1 MARRAGQWLIKREA
15 TMVVRLLMHPLV
27 EDVFVFLSLALILLS
42 AGLVGSLLWSQP
54 SDDGSRSS
62 PIVRSTASVAPV
74 VAPADPV
81 SACLNY
87 SGFVTG
93 TALADCKR

>member
-1 MARRAGQWLIKREA
+1 
-15 TMVVRLLMHPLV
+15 MVVRLLMHPLV

-62 PIVRSTASVAPV
+62 PIVRSAVSVVPAVAPV
-74 VAPADPV
+74 AAPADPV
-81 SACLNY
+81 SACLHY
-87 SGFVTG
+87 SGFVTA

>member
-1 MARRAGQWLIKREA
+1 
-15 TMVVRLLMHPLV
+15 MVVRLLMHPLV

-62 PIVRSTASVAPV
+62 PIVHSTASVAPAAAPV
-74 VAPADPV
+74 AAPADPV